1 MHKNI
6 LSRSLATAFL
16 FGLTARMN
24 AQELVVRID
33 DMGCSHSANVAS
45 IDTYRNG
52 IAGSVEVMPVCAW
65 FPEAVRMLRENPG
78 LDVGVHLTLTSEW
91 ENVKWRPLT
100 HCPSLVDKDG
110 NFYPMMN
117 AHKAYPG
124 QSVKENLSGLKLA
137 EVEQEFRAQIELAL
151 RHIPQVTHLTGH
163 MGATGFTPEVNE
175 LVKRLAAEYGLSSID
190 RAGSAEDYSFQ
201 YVGYDGPHGTLEEK
215 KASFIGTLKKM
226 EKGRRYLFL
235 DHPAY
240 DDAEM
245 STVFHVG
252 YENVAADRQGVTDL
266 LKSEEVKN
274 VIRERGI
281 KLIDINAL
289 TKQLPRQEATKKLA
303 KAADKYIEAVVQA
316 KQDLHSIMVVKDGKV
331 VFEKWMGSGKE
342 NEPHV
347 LNSVSKTFTSAA
359 VGLAISEGKL
369 SLTDKVISFFPD
381 KLPAQVGE
389 HLSAL
394 TIRHLLTMNT
404 GHEKDPSKLRN
415 TEKDWEKAFLHTEF
429 PRQPGTIFC
438 YNSLATYMLSA
449 IVQKVTGQ
457 KLVDYLYP
465 RLFRPLGINNVRWQ
479 ESPTGVN
486 AGGWGLFLKT
496 EDLAKMGLLLL
507 QGGQWQ
513 GKQVLPADWV
523 KEMSSAQVPCVP
535 AGRNSDA
542 LPQLM
547 KNVKKSDWL
556 QGYGYQMWRC
566 RHNAFRADGAAGQYI
581 IVIPEKNAVV
591 ATTANIGNMQAEIDL
606 IWKYLLPAL

>member
-65 FPEAVRMLRENPG
+65 FPEAVRMLTENPG

-110 NFYPMMN
+110 NFFPMMHP
-117 AHKAYPG
+117 HKAYPG

-137 EVEQEFRAQIELAL
+137 EIEQEFRAQIEMAL

-163 MGATGFTPEVNE
+163 MGATGFMPEVNE

-215 KASFIGTLKKM
+215 KASFISMLKKM

-245 STVFHVG
+245 STVFHIG

-266 LKSEEVKN
+266 LKSKEVKD
-274 VIRERGI
+274 ITRERGI

-303 KAADKYIEAVVQA
+303 KAADKYLHAVA
-316 KQDLHSIMVVKDGKV
+316 ESKQDLHSIMVVKDGKV
-331 VFEKWMGSGKE
+331 VFEKWLGSGKE

-369 SLTDKVISFFPD
+369 NLTDKVIKFFPD
-381 KLPAQVGE
+381 KLPVQVGE

-465 RLFRPLGINNVRWQ
+465 RLFRPLGINNVSWQ

-513 GKQVLPADWV
+513 GKQVLPAEWV

-547 KNVKKSDWL
+547 KNAKKSDWL